1 VFDPNIDPQHIHFRY
16 LVLWWSPF
24 IEFVR
29 RSWGLQRP
37 YGGWLST
44 GKLRRSGDIAD
55 GGGFR
60 CCLCQVEAPDLGV
73 APVALP
79 RCHNDTGWILSRQVT
94 FGNDPMSLGMSLAM
108 ITALAAFRAAE
119 VAVGLTIGASEM
131 VTGLSKEDKNGR
143 HSRQV

>member
-1 VFDPNIDPQHIHFRY
+1 MLRIRLVLDPPAWRLTPSVFDPNIDPQHIHFRY

-73 APVALP
+73 APLALP
-79 RCHNDTGWILSRQVT
+79 RCHNDTGWITL
-94 FGNDPMSLGMSLAM
+94 
-108 ITALAAFRAAE
+108 
-119 VAVGLTIGASEM
+119 
-131 VTGLSKEDKNGR
+131 
-143 HSRQV
+143 